1 MSTMSDKEG
10 HRGSWV
16 WGRSPD
22 LVKTHW
28 SPNSYL
34 EEAMPEKDPSAIG
47 EVDKIQSDRNM
58 VR

>member
-1 MSTMSDKEG
+1 MSDKEG